1 MASKLI
7 DLFDFLEE
15 DEKEQ
20 LSFLNIEKINY
31 SKKISRLDVYLSGG
45 EFLSEENLLAL
56 AEYKA
61 KTMFEC
67 EVKFIFQGFTDMSQ
81 AMRCLSRLIS

>member
-31 SKKISRLDVYLSGG
+31 SKKISRLDVYL
-45 EFLSEENLLAL
+45 
-56 AEYKA
+56 
-61 KTMFEC
+61 
-67 EVKFIFQGFTDMSQ
+67 
-81 AMRCLSRLIS
+81 